1 MAKSS
6 LYPSNIIKAK
16 CQDCHLKS
24 KRFKF
29 QSLHGPFE
37 SPGKRK
43 HYETCYAYITHLS
56 TKLNPKMYNNNYHIT
71 YRHAM
76 AGTQQLQKAK
86 YKLSIFASWFNKS
99 HFAPWMCIDGL
110 TNILMSIKL
119 PYQTSNILKYVES
132 TALGK

>member
-43 HYETCYAYITHLS
+43 HYETCYAFNTHLS
-56 TKLNPKMYNNNYHIT
+56 TKLSPKMYNNNYHIT

-76 AGTQQLQKAK
+76 AGTQQNINYQ
-86 YKLSIFASWFNKS
+86 YSHHDSIN
-99 HFAPWMCIDGL
+99 H
-110 TNILMSIKL
+110 ILRHECVSMD
-119 PYQTSNILKYVES
+119 
-132 TALGK
+132 